1 MEATILKS
9 FMRAA
14 NLRRWLGR
22 KDCPEV
28 IRQFKRIFDLV
39 FTPRTVCEQ
48 NDTVPGNNREKA
60 HFFYN
65 GVNFSRA
72 STHLGNSLV
81 IYYPPGTSSPVAGS
95 IEKIEVIN
103 TKVTFIIRRQ
113 KPLAAN
119 QFDPFMAFPHF
130 PATTYSSKMSD
141 AAPDRV
147 EPSAVVSHCA
157 RFEFSN
163 NRAVILN
170 LSRVSVFLILHHRK
184 LNDIQ
189 D

>member
-1 MEATILKS
+1 
-9 FMRAA
+9 MRAA

-48 NDTVPGNNREKA
+48 NDTVPGNNRKKA

-130 PATTYSSKMSD
+130 PATTLLNYQQTLARNRLYLLKGASQSHPMIFAMAG
-141 AAPDRV
+141 AAR
-147 EPSAVVSHCA
+147 A
-157 RFEFSN
+157 R
-163 NRAVILN
+163 L
-170 LSRVSVFLILHHRK
+170 LK
-184 LNDIQ
+184 LDPPISLPNQ
-189 D
+189 PQPYNAL